1 METKKIRIKIFTRS
15 FSLELYS
22 LSRTLY
28 EGLEIPIVRLTDK
41 TADGYFFSILKD
53 TECDV
58 AINIDEDAF
67 LINPDA
73 LLELVNFV
81 VEHNYANVGCPD
93 GGMALRIFNPIIT
106 NPFFNVL
113 NLKLIRTK
121 LIGKNEINAFDYLT
135 VCEEMKARFPIHILK
150 GRYDFKY
157 TNQEPYYPFFFWL
170 AYNFDILYLP
180 AETHTDGISTILYS
194 PDKSQIICL
203 HAWFARF
210 YKMSLFAKIFLKK
223 RGVQTQRITNL
234 ITESYEL
241 RQLPRP
247 IFTTYDYL
255 RFNADMLLRWSIK
268 VPQRIMGWPRK
279 WAKWYRRW
287 ERKRQG
293 AI

>member
-1 METKKIRIKIFTRS
+1 MNIKNYRLKIFTRS
-15 FSLELYS
+15 FSLQLY
-22 LSRTLY
+22 TQAK
-28 EGLEIPIVRLTDK
+28 GLFEMMGIPCVRLTYQ
-41 TADGYFFSILKD
+41 TADGYFYTMLKD

-170 AYNFDILYLP
+170 AYNFDTLYLP

-194 PDKSQIICL
+194 PNKSQIICL

-223 RGVQTQRITNL
+223 TWCTN
-234 ITESYEL
+234 SAY
-241 RQLPRP
+241 
-247 IFTTYDYL
+247 Y
-255 RFNADMLLRWSIK
+255 
-268 VPQRIMGWPRK
+268 
-279 WAKWYRRW
+279 
-287 ERKRQG
+287 
-293 AI
+293 

>member
-15 FSLELYS
+15 FSLELYT

-41 TADGYFFSILKD
+41 SADGYFFSILKD

-106 NPFFNVL
+106 NPFFNVF

-121 LIGKNEINAFDYLT
+121 LIGKNIISVGNVT
-135 VCEEMKARFPIHILK
+135 VVCDVILK
-150 GRYDFKY
+150 ELDKFIKL
-157 TNQEPYYPFFFWL
+157 FFIRVL
-170 AYNFDILYLP
+170 
-180 AETHTDGISTILYS
+180 IS
-194 PDKSQIICL
+194 
-203 HAWFARF
+203 
-210 YKMSLFAKIFLKK
+210 
-223 RGVQTQRITNL
+223 
-234 ITESYEL
+234 
-241 RQLPRP
+241 
-247 IFTTYDYL
+247 
-255 RFNADMLLRWSIK
+255 
-268 VPQRIMGWPRK
+268 
-279 WAKWYRRW
+279 
-287 ERKRQG
+287 
-293 AI
+293 